1 MTKWKRANPTGTR
14 DLLFEECTR
23 QEEVEQRLRRVFLS
37 RGYEEIRTP
46 SIEFYDVFSFRN
58 RPIDEEKMY
67 KFFDQNGRILVMR
80 PDMTIPIARV
90 IGSTMM
96 KPPLKLTYSGN
107 IFRANK
113 SMTGKYNELTQTGI
127 EIIGID
133 NLRAEVECIVSAIH
147 ALQSVGV
154 TQCKIEIGQVELYK
168 SIVKKLSLTEEDEAS
183 LRNYIENKSYTGL
196 SEFLEKKNFDSNDE
210 TIRLLKRL
218 PRLFGGMEIIE
229 EAERLASNNE
239 MKQAVIRVR
248 QIYETIERLGYSNY
262 ITVDLGMIQNLQ
274 YYTGVIFRG
283 YANDIGEEILSGGR
297 YDDLMG
303 HFGEPLPAVGLAL
316 NVDQIVRV
324 LKETSP
330 LTPTEEP
337 AVLIHYSLESIEE
350 AERLRIMFA
359 KDGVKAE
366 LSMHDTLQDTFN
378 FARKHQIMHV
388 IDTSNDKLTSYVWTD
403 KWVLDKEGEAS
414 CVTFKL
420 R

>member
-37 RGYEEIRTP
+37 RGYQEIRTP

-96 KPPLKLTYSGN
+96 KPPLKITYSGN

-127 EIIGID
+127 EIIGIE

-147 ALQSVGV
+147 ALQAVGV

-168 SIVKKLSLTEEDEAS
+168 SIVKKLSLSEEDEAS
-183 LRNYIENKSYTGL
+183 LRIYIENKSYTGL
-196 SEFLEKKNFDSNDE
+196 SEFLKEKNFDSNDE
-210 TIRLLKRL
+210 TIQLLKRL
-218 PRLFGGMEIIE
+218 PRLFGGMEVIE
-229 EAERLASNNE
+229 EAERLATNKE
-239 MKQAVIRVR
+239 MKEAIVRVR

-283 YANDIGEEILSGGR
+283 YANDIGTEILSGGR

-303 HFGEPLPAVGLAL
+303 HFGEPYPAVGLAL
-316 NVDQIVRV
+316 QVDQIVRV
-324 LKETSP
+324 LKEIAPPSS
-330 LTPTEEP
+330 TEH
-337 AVLIHYSLESIEE
+337 VTVFIHYSLESIEK
-350 AERLRIMFA
+350 AERLRAMFA
-359 KDGVKAE
+359 KDGVNAE
-366 LSMHDTLQDTFN
+366 LSMYDTLQDSFH
-378 FARKHQIMHV
+378 FARKHNIMHV
-388 IDTSNDKLTSYVWTD
+388 IDSSLEKLTSYVYTD
-403 KWVLDKEGEAS
+403 KWVLEKEGESS

>member
-147 ALQSVGV
+147 ALQSIGV